1 MKDNLIITPD
11 NMAVFERSLD
21 MIDTSI
27 KELRRV
33 AHNMMPE
40 MLVKF
45 GLDEALKEY
54 CNSLNATKLIAV
66 KYQSFG
72 METRM
77 DGSKE
82 IIIYRIVQELL
93 NNILK
98 HAAASEAL
106 VQLVKE
112 DSRLSIVVE
121 DNGKGFDTSVL
132 ESNKGAGW
140 TSIRS
145 RIDYLQGQLDINS
158 EAGKGTSVTIE
169 INV

>member
-1 MKDNLIITPD
+1 
-11 NMAVFERSLD
+11 
-21 MIDTSI
+21 
-27 KELRRV
+27 
-33 AHNMMPE
+33 

-45 GLDEALKEY
+45 VLDEALKEY
-54 CNSLNATKLIAV
+54 CNSVNATKLITV

-72 METRM
+72 MDTRV
-77 DGSKE
+77 DSSKE

-98 HAAASEAL
+98 HAAATEAL

-112 DSRLSIVVE
+112 ENRLSIVVE
-121 DNGKGFDTSVL
+121 DNGKGFDPSVL
-132 ESNKGAGW
+132 EKNKGAGW

-145 RIDYLQGQLDINS
+145 RVDYLQGQLDINS